1 MLVWYIDVN
10 NFFTAN
16 LYKMFSQNQ
25 LMLSFQEYES
35 FLQGFVELAI
45 LHPNLHRPFQKAP
58 CLSFQ
63 VYYRDLWKEEEVV
76 AASSPVKR
84 RKWLR
89 WLSYTLTW
97 LVILRYVVVSLRV
110 EISTLYH
117 EGMVTY
123 STVVQLQTCLDCN
136 VCNSTYTLQPST
148 SQQRYNSSRESKPSQ
163 LFELDTA
170 LHIQKY
176 IKLSLY

>member
-1 MLVWYIDVN
+1 MLVRYIDVN

-45 LHPNLHRPFQKAP
+45 LRPIQKAP
-58 CLSFQ
+58 CLIFQ

-89 WLSYTLTW
+89 WLLYTLTW

-123 STVVQLQTCLDCN
+123 STVVLLQTCLDCN
-136 VCNSTYTLQPST
+136 VCNSTCTLQPST

-163 LFELDTA
+163 LFGLDIH
-170 LHIQKY
+170 LHIK
-176 IKLSLY
+176 KHTKVL